1 MSESENRLGLLGR
14 SNDVTSEATS
24 TGEVRDRNSDR
35 RRRRARVQCGRRGGN
50 KRRAASGARRASE
63 TPKNKAARLSAQV
76 SSLEPR
82 QTTRIIITAKS
93 TFHEG

>member
-1 MSESENRLGLLGR
+1 MTSRQKPRLQAGFGTETPTEDADER
-14 SNDVTSEATS
+14 VSNAGGEEETSE
-24 TGEVRDRNSDR
+24 EPRP
-35 RRRRARVQCGRRGGN
+35 GG
-50 KRRAASGARRASE
+50 RRASE